1 MEFTVDKPSYD
12 TINRHYVLTIVSP
25 PVFTTDGSDAT
36 QIIFEG
42 ELATR
47 LDEFITQFLAK
58 ASGFFSKPLERSVF
72 LQRLAHEYSTG
83 DHRLAGISL
92 QRLHWIPAR
101 VNFYPNRYE
110 IRWILSDVDVAPPP
124 PGSILQ
130 EADVDAVS
138 TEDPPR
144 RMLPPDS
151 VQRIARQKIRQ
162 ARIRIAFAKLT
173 LEKRIEKYY
182 TKYGNFAGLNDAESE
197 LSSEEE

>member
-12 TINRHYVLTIVSP
+12 TINKYYILTIVSP
-25 PVFTTDGSDAT
+25 PVFATDGPDAT
-36 QIIFEG
+36 QIVFEG

-47 LDEFITQFLAK
+47 LEEFITEFLAK
-58 ASGFFSKPLERSVF
+58 ASGFFSKPLERGLF
-72 LQRLAHEYSTG
+72 LQRLVHEYSTG
-83 DHRLAGISL
+83 DHQLLGQPLKRLF
-92 QRLHWIPAR
+92 WIPAR

-110 IRWILSDVDVAPPP
+110 IRWVLSDVEVVPPP
-124 PGSILQ
+124 PGSVLQ
-130 EADVDAVS
+130 EADIDAVS
-138 TEDPPR
+138 AEDPPR

-182 TKYGNFAGLNDAESE
+182 KKYGNFAGLNDAESE